1 MLENKEA
8 SIRRIGLATA
18 VAIIIANM
26 IGTGVFT
33 SLGFQVIGIKSVFAI
48 LMLWAVGG
56 VIALCGAL
64 CYAEVA
70 IRFPGSG
77 GEYNYLSKIYHPAL
91 GFLSGWVS
99 ATVAFAAPIGL
110 SSIAFSKYLAKL
122 FPQLETYE
130 TLIAC
135 SLIVIVALVNI
146 KGVKTTAIFQRVITY
161 LNIFLIILLIIFG
174 ISLSEHSHFNFS
186 VNTEDWKAVMS
197 SSFAISL
204 IYVSFAYSGWN
215 SVTYFAGEIKN
226 PVKNIPRSLVGA
238 TTVVMILYIL
248 LNFIFL
254 YSVPMNKL
262 NGQLEVG
269 FIAAEAIF
277 GTFGGRLICLMI
289 ALALFASVNS
299 MTIAG
304 PRVTQTM
311 GEDFN
316 FFKIFS
322 QRNINGSPLYSII
335 LQTILALVLVISSTF
350 EKVLLYIG
358 FTLSLFTTLT
368 VIGLLIS
375 RYKKPPEKS
384 VYKTPLFPI
393 PAIIFI
399 SLEFYSMYWSIT
411 TRTVE
416 SLFGI
421 STVLLGL
428 LVYYI
433 ARQKEKA

>member
-122 FPQLETYE
+122 FPSVEEYE

-135 SLIVIVALVNI
+135 SLIIIVALVNL

-161 LNIFLIILLIIFG
+161 LNIALIILLIIFG

-186 VNTEDWKAVMS
+186 VNSDDWKAVMS

-226 PVKNIPRSLVGA
+226 PTKNIPRSLVGA
-238 TTVVMILYIL
+238 TSVVMILYIL

-269 FIAAEAIF
+269 FIAAEEIF
-277 GTFGGRLICLMI
+277 GSFGGKLICLMI

-375 RYKKPPEKS
+375 RYKKRPEEGF
-384 VYKTPLFPI
+384 YKTPLFPI

-399 SLEFYSMYWSIT
+399 GLEFYSMYWSIT
-411 TRTVE
+411 TRTIE
-416 SLFGI
+416 SLLGI

-428 LVYYI
+428 VVYYI
-433 ARQKEKA
+433 ARQKEKV